1 MAEETEARRVL
12 VIGMFAT
19 GKSTVCRLVAE
30 GLARSTVIEADIV
43 RESIV
48 GGFVEP
54 DLSWPDAWVEQ
65 FRLQREIVNMWAD
78 RMIAAD
84 YHVVID
90 DAPIPP
96 APHFEND
103 YAGLLANPTSV
114 PVFLTAS
121 TEALRAR
128 LVARNGRF
136 DGWFLEHL
144 DELHAET
151 EELLTAPMWSD
162 WSIIDTSDLRPDEVA
177 ALILEEI
184 RAPKGSV
191 QQPHQ
196 Q

>member
-1 MAEETEARRVL
+1 MEGETEARRVL
-12 VIGMFAT
+12 VVGMFAT
-19 GKSTVCRLVAE
+19 GKSTVCQLVAE

-65 FRLQREIVNMWAD
+65 IALQREIVNMWAD
-78 RMIAAD
+78 RMVTAG

-103 YAGLLANPTSV
+103 YADLLANPTSV

-121 TEALRAR
+121 SEALRAR
-128 LVARNGRF
+128 LVARNARF
-136 DGWFLEHL
+136 DDWFLDHL
-144 DELHAET
+144 DELHEET
-151 EELLTAPMWSD
+151 EEVLKEPLWSN
-162 WSIIDTSDLRPDEVA
+162 WSIIDTSELQPDDVA
-177 ALILEEI
+177 ALIL
-184 RAPKGSV
+184 R
-191 QQPHQ
+191 QL
-196 Q
+196 